1 MLRGTMLY
9 LAEQPTMKSVF
20 GGPLAKPLV
29 RRFVAGETLAE
40 ALTAV
45 RAINDAGMTVSLDNL
60 GESVANAEAANAAA
74 AEYIGILH
82 AIERAGADANA
93 SVKLTQ
99 MGLDVDD
106 TLCRRNIS
114 RILAQAEQFGNF
126 IRLDMEG
133 SAYTDATLTMF
144 HELWGRY
151 KNVGVVIQAYLYRS
165 EDDIRELNQLGA
177 RVRLCK
183 GAYKEP
189 ESVAFPAKSAVDAN
203 FVKLMQLLLSEGT
216 YPGIATHDEQM
227 IAATRDYA
235 AKNNIP
241 SDRFEFQMLYGIRR
255 DLQAQLVRDGYRLR
269 IYAPYGREWY
279 PYLMRRMAERPANMM
294 FVLGGVL
301 KERPALR
308 GNR

>member
-1 MLRGTMLY
+1 MLRGTLLY
-9 LAEQPTMKSVF
+9 LSEQPTARSLF

-29 RRFVAGETLAE
+29 RRFVAGERLAE
-40 ALTAV
+40 TMDAV
-45 RAINDAGMTVSLDNL
+45 RAINAAGMSASLDNL
-60 GESVANAEAANAAA
+60 GESVASAADANAAT

-99 MGLDVDD
+99 LGLDIDAA
-106 TLCRRNIS
+106 LAQRNIR
-114 RILAQAEQFGNF
+114 RILAQAEQFGTF

-133 SAYTDATLTMF
+133 SAYTDVTLQI
-144 HELWGRY
+144 HRDLWQRH
-151 KNVGVVIQAYLYRS
+151 KNVGVVIQSYLFRS
-165 EDDIRELNQLGA
+165 EADVRAINALGA

-189 ESVAFPAKSAVDAN
+189 ASVAFPAKKDVDDN

-216 YPGIATHDEQM
+216 YPGIATHDERM
-227 IAATRDYA
+227 ITATREHA
-235 AKNNIP
+235 ARHGIA

-255 DLQAQLVRDGYRLR
+255 DLQEQLVREGYRVR
-269 IYAPYGREWY
+269 IYTPYGTAWY

-301 KERPALR
+301 KEGRL
-308 GNR
+308 